1 MTWMLVL
8 LSGALLATGL
18 VLVVLYCVP
27 AVPDLRHSLD
37 RIAGNRP
44 LGQLPLADLGQTDT
58 RSERLGAWLYRHSPI
73 SLTEGQRQSLRLR
86 EKSIAEFY
94 ADKAVFAIIGALL
107 PGFAVTVW
115 TFIISLSAGVP
126 VIAGLAGAIIGY
138 FIPDLL
144 LLRGAK
150 AARSDAVESLLTFI
164 DLVTLERL
172 ANASATQAL
181 RNAATLSDTALFTHI
196 RAALDRAQLEQTAP
210 YAELRRLATQLNLP
224 ELVDVADVMQLDE
237 SGAALSGALRARVR
251 ELRDAHLTKMQIEA
265 NAASEG
271 MTIYMTIPALI
282 FGLIFM
288 VPPLMRIMAT

>member
-1 MTWMLVL
+1 MTSGLVL
-8 LSGALLATGL
+8 LSGALIATGL
-18 VLVVLYCVP
+18 ALVVLYYVP
-27 AVPDLRHSLD
+27 VTPDLRHSLD
-37 RIAGNRP
+37 RIGGNRSLNQAPP
-44 LGQLPLADLGQTDT
+44 LDLGPTEN
-58 RSERLGAWLYRHSPI
+58 RSDRLGAWLYRHSAI
-73 SLTEGQRQSLRLR
+73 SLTERQQQALRLR
-86 EKSIAEFY
+86 EKAVAEFY

-107 PGFAVTVW
+107 PGLAMIVW
-115 TFIISLSAGVP
+115 TFSFGLSAGIP
-126 VIAGLAGAIIGY
+126 VVAGVIGAMVGY
-138 FIPDLL
+138 FIPDLS

-181 RNAATLSDTALFTHI
+181 RNAATLSDTALFAHI
-196 RAALDRAQLEQTAP
+196 RAALDRAQLEQSAP

-224 ELVDVADVMQLDE
+224 ELIDVADVMQLDE

-251 ELRDAHLTKMQIEA
+251 ELRDAHLTKMQVEA